1 VDEHHDDLTVF
12 EWRRGRAFG
21 YQPSTGFVA
30 CGNRVEMVLLQKPGV
45 LFELLSPK
53 VKTTVNH
60 RF

>member
-1 VDEHHDDLTVF
+1 MNITMILPSLSGGVD
-12 EWRRGRAFG
+12 RAFG